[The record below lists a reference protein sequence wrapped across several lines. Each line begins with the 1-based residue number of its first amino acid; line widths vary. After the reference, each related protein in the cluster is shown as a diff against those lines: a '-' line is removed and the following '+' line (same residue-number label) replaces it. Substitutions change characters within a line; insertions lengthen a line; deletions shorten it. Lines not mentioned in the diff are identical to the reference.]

1 MSDDFGM
8 SGRFGFAPDSDLT
21 VHDRC
26 CTVDGIV
33 AGIGVYVALALLHLP
48 WTL

>member
-1 MSDDFGM
+1 MDDFSM

-26 CTVDGIV
+26 CTVDAIV
-33 AGIGVYVALALLHLP
+33 TGIGAYVFIMLIHLP
-48 WTL
+48 WAL